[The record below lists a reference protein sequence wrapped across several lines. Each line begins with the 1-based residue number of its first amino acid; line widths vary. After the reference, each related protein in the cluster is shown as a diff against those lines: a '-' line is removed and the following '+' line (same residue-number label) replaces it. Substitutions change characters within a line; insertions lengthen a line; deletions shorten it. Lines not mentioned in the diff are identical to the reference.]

1 MICYYYTDQ
10 VKTDEIGQTHG
21 THEYNIRS
29 GFGWVNLKKRY
40 HSAKMG
46 IDQMISK
53 CALREKRRKGGGWIN
68 LARDRNNWQAVGNKL
83 MNIQVP
89 YNAEN
94 IVSS

>member
-1 MICYYYTDQ
+1 
-10 VKTDEIGQTHG
+10 
-21 THEYNIRS
+21 
-29 GFGWVNLKKRY
+29 
-40 HSAKMG
+40 MG

-53 CALREKRRKGGGWIN
+53 CTLREKRRKGADWIN
-68 LARDRNNWQAVGNKL
+68 LAQDRNNLQAVVNTI